1 MAFRMTEGRN
11 QYVIWGAGLAAL
23 AVVCLGI
30 AAAWMWGGTIAAGIV
45 SLVACVVAVPGINA
59 MTRPGFRVITKAGR
73 AWSSTST
80 AVLVVA
86 SFSLWASCAAVDVDS
101 GADSTGTVSAETGA
115 DAFPLIFPTCE
126 QRLGDEWADVV
137 RSIVDPQIQVALG
150 GGRGLGVAALVAVHV
165 PRKWHEPGRADV
177 CFFWVSR
184 DDIWE
189 GFGGF
194 RSAPE

>member
-1 MAFRMTEGRN
+1 MTTN
-11 QYVIWGAGLAAL
+11 SPIHNAIVWAAGLAAP
-23 AVVCLGI
+23 AVVSLGI

-59 MTRPGFRVITKAGR
+59 TTRPGFRRITRARR
-73 AWSSTST
+73 AWGWASG

-86 SFSLWASCAAVDVDS
+86 SLSLWAGCASVDVDS
-101 GADSTGTVSAETGA
+101 DAASTGTVSAETGA
-115 DAFPLIFPTCE
+115 DAFPLIVPTCE
-126 QRLGDEWADVV
+126 QRLGEEWADGV
-137 RSIVDPQIQVALG
+137 RSIADPQIQVALA

-165 PRKWHEPGRADV
+165 PTKWHEVGRADV

-184 DDIWE
+184 EDIWE